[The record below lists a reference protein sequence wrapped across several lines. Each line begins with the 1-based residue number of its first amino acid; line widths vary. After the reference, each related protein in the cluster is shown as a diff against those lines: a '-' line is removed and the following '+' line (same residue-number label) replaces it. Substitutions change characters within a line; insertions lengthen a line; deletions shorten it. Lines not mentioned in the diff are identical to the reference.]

1 MIAIADG
8 IKIGYHSSMI
18 LYVDIG
24 NSRIAWLLY
33 NQGSVDGPTQEP
45 SENMDGGKELARG
58 HSGDLTELIADIT
71 DITKR
76 LEKITVNIQGDTAQ
90 PAKIHYIRVGCVLQ
104 DKERRES
111 LLNGIASHWG
121 IEPQLARTLKNH
133 KGLTIAY
140 DDPAKLGVD
149 RWLALL
155 AATQIPS
162 SVSAPLPSAQLI
174 IDVGTATTVD
184 LLVASRHLG
193 GLIIPSKDLMTE
205 AFISRTQLQLS
216 PDSNKQ
222 RGTHIKDEKWGTDS
236 ESCLYLGVERMFA
249 SFMLQ
254 LADDFFRDY
263 PAGRLLISGG
273 GGEGLYRFINA
284 EYADIA
290 KKRDL
295 GYDSHLVCRGLNYC
309 F

>member
-8 IKIGYHSSMI
+8 IKIGDHSSMK

-33 NQGSVDGPTQEP
+33 NQGPVDDLTQEP
-45 SENMDGGKELARG
+45 GEDVDGGEELARG

-71 DITKR
+71 DASKR
-76 LEKITVNIQGDTAQ
+76 LEAITANIQD
-90 PAKIHYIRVGCVLQ
+90 IRGGCVLQ
-104 DKERRES
+104 DKERREA

-155 AATQIPS
+155 AATQIPAS
-162 SVSAPLPSAQLI
+162 MSAPLPSAQLI

-193 GLIIPSKDLMTE
+193 GLIVPSKDLMAD

-222 RGTHIKDEKWGTDS
+222 QGTHIKDEKWGTDS

-263 PAGRLLISGG
+263 PTGRLLISGG

-295 GYDSHLVCRGLNYC
+295 VYASHLVCRGLNYC